1 MGRHAGSAPPVD
13 PRSRVTVWLE
23 RLLVGILA
31 GGVIA
36 VVLRWAGTAPSTSVT
51 VGLGVLLLVP
61 VAAWVASTVPSP
73 PPDDGS
79 DDRSSQPSDEPH
91 DGRRG

>member
-1 MGRHAGSAPPVD
+1 MGRHAGTAPPVD

-36 VVLRWAGTAPSTSVT
+36 VVLRWAGTPSRTSFA
-51 VGLGVLLLVP
+51 VGVAVLVFVP
-61 VAAWVASTVPSP
+61 LAAWVASTVPP
-73 PPDDGS
+73 PYDDGA
-79 DDRSSQPSDEPH
+79 DEGPDRPH
-91 DGRRG
+91 DARRD